1 MMDDVRQRIHLEGGD
16 PLTST
21 PEEYAQDIASEGKK
35 WGGLVKKLGL
45 KVE

>member
-1 MMDDVRQRIHLEGGD
+1 MTEEFKQKLAADGTE
-16 PLTST
+16 PLAST
-21 PEEYAQDIASEGKK
+21 PEEYAADIDKEETK